1 VRVPVPAYTL
11 LLAARVACAFGRE
24 LAVRI
29 DLGEQALDVS
39 VRGAAVAVQPIDRDV
54 ELGLPNSRTRAD
66 VVAADPL
73 PLLDGLGGRVPL
85 RDVLAAP
92 DDVCAALG
100 LLARGL

>member
-1 VRVPVPAYTL
+1 
-11 LLAARVACAFGRE
+11 
-24 LAVRI
+24 
-29 DLGEQALDVS
+29 

>member
-1 VRVPVPAYTL
+1 VQVPAPAYTL

-29 DLGEQALDVS
+29 DLGEQVLDVS
-39 VRGAAVAVQPIDRDV
+39 VRGAAVAVEPADRT
-54 ELGLPNSRTRAD
+54 SA
-66 VVAADPL
+66 VAADPL
-73 PLLDGLGGRVPL
+73 RLLDGLGGRVPL

-100 LLARGL
+100 LLARSL

>member
-1 VRVPVPAYTL
+1 
-11 LLAARVACAFGRE
+11 
-24 LAVRI
+24 VRI

-39 VRGAAVAVQPIDRDV
+39 VRGAAVAVEPSEQTGAGAV
-54 ELGLPNSRTRAD
+54 
-66 VVAADPL
+66 DPL
-73 PLLDGLGGRVPL
+73 RLLDGLGGRVPL